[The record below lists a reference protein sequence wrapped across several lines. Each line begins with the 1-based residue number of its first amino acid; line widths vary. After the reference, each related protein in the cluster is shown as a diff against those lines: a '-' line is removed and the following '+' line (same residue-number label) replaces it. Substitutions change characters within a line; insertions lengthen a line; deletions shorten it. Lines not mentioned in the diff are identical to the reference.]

1 MNITF
6 ALLLFFS
13 ALIPGAMVIIAKKSF
28 QFNSTYFL
36 VFAGSYIFSITIVH
50 LLPELFSETRH
61 PEKMGLF
68 VLLGFFIQIFID
80 FLTSGVEHGHSHIS
94 KTGHTNLSPALL
106 MIGLTIHAIMDG
118 SILAHPGSE
127 DTAHALHQSG
137 GLLFGIIIHK
147 IPASVVL
154 MLILQWSIQKK
165 QLLLA
170 LLLIFS
176 LASPFGLWAGNFL
189 GKSEYFGNES
199 FLIIM
204 ALVSGNFL
212 HISTSIFFE
221 SSPDHHF
228 NRKKILIGIAGA
240 LLAVITEFL
249 HF

>member
-13 ALIPGAMVIIAKKSF
+13 ALIPGAAVIIAKKPFKYHSG
-28 QFNSTYFL
+28 YFL
-36 VFAGSYIFSITIVH
+36 VFAGTYIFSITIVH
-50 LLPELFSETRH
+50 LLPELFSETEH
-61 PEKMGLF
+61 HVKMGLF
-68 VLLGFFIQIFID
+68 VLLGFFMQIFID
-80 FLTSGVEHGHSHIS
+80 FLTSGVEHGHTHINRKGS
-94 KTGHTNLSPALL
+94 TNLSPLLL
-106 MIGLTIHAIMDG
+106 MIGLTIHSIMDG

-127 DTAHALHQSG
+127 DTTLALHQSG

-147 IPASVVL
+147 IPASAVL
-154 MLILQWSIQKK
+154 MTILQWTIKRK

-176 LASPFGLWAGNFL
+176 LASPFGLWAGNYLAQSDIL
-189 GKSEYFGNES
+189 GSES

-212 HISTSIFFE
+212 HISTTIFFE

-228 NRKKILIGIAGA
+228 NRKKILFGIAGA
-240 LLAVITEFL
+240 LLAVLTEFL
-249 HF
+249 SG